1 MPYTFINN
9 FNNNAR
15 LTRGANVLL
24 YWPNVPPQSY
34 LSVSYNYVWYLVR
47 GARFV
52 DHCTTV
58 MHITYIAEIG
68 MRVWFNIKHCRY
80 LNRIHNCN
88 VRGKLNLITQNAIVV
103 EFCNWFQIYKRR
115 TNGMIGKISGG
126 VTNRGAFLFVVV
138 FCCFFLQETDCVFRE
153 NDSDYPWTAPTVTL
167 GLPHVNACSQN

>member
-34 LSVSYNYVWYLVR
+34 LSVSYNYVWFVVR

-58 MHITYIAEIG
+58 MHIL
-68 MRVWFNIKHCRY
+68 RVWFNIKHCRY
-80 LNRIHNCN
+80 LNRIHNWN
-88 VRGKLNLITQNAIVV
+88 VRGKLNLKTQNAIVV
-103 EFCNWFQIYKRR
+103 EFCNRFQIYKRQR
-115 TNGMIGKISGG
+115 N
-126 VTNRGAFLFVVV
+126 
-138 FCCFFLQETDCVFRE
+138 DRE
-153 NDSDYPWTAPTVTL
+153 NFRRRDKPRRILVEVQRLSLMCWCGSCIFHSAAPQWTFPN
-167 GLPHVNACSQN
+167 PHLKNV

>member
-34 LSVSYNYVWYLVR
+34 FSVSYNYVWFVFVMR

-58 MHITYIAEIG
+58 MH
-68 MRVWFNIKHCRY
+68 MLRVWFNIKHCRY

-103 EFCNWFQIYKRR
+103 EFCNWFQIYKRH
-115 TNGMIGKISGG
+115 
-126 VTNRGAFLFVVV
+126 
-138 FCCFFLQETDCVFRE
+138 DRE
-153 NDSDYPWTAPTVTL
+153 NFRRRDKPRRILVIYIITMTILLGYPSAHTEKLIYVL
-167 GLPHVNACSQN
+167 ISVKL